1 VQWMTNGKSYVAY
14 RMASLLTTL
23 SDCEGVFAV
32 CNLSNYHNY
41 SRESEGIFLYRR
53 WFVCLSVTMITKK
66 IVDGFVPNI
75 MGRFLGGK

>member
-1 VQWMTNGKSYVAY
+1 MQWMTNGKSYVAY

-41 SRESEGIFLYRR
+41 SRESEGIFFIPAL
-53 WFVCLSVTMITKK
+53 VCVSVCNH
-66 IVDGFVPNI
+66 DN
-75 MGRFLGGK
+75 